1 MRDCRPCAQART
13 DILAAGYGQH
23 SFGPPAAGAIALWSL
38 KNPGAPLWRA
48 ATPAGVASLDWA
60 AEAGGLLAVGLAD
73 GTVAVYD
80 ARARQA
86 RLPSACSASGACT
99 GT

>member
-1 MRDCRPCAQART
+1 
-13 DILAAGYGQH
+13 
-23 SFGPPAAGAIALWSL
+23 
-38 KNPGAPLWRA
+38 
-48 ATPAGVASLDWA
+48 
-60 AEAGGLLAVGLAD
+60 VGLAD